1 MSFAIANALHLL
13 SAIIWIGGMFF
24 AYVCLRPSL
33 PEVLEPPQAARLLSA
48 SLGRFFR
55 WVWVAA
61 IILLLTGFY
70 MAFKRYGFSVWPGW
84 LYTMMGVGILM
95 MLMFAH
101 IFFAPYQRLKQG
113 LAASTPDTVG
123 KAVGQIRR
131 IVAINL
137 GLGIIV
143 AVAASAGRYWV

>member
-1 MSFAIANALHLL
+1 MSFAIAIALHLL

-33 PEVLEPPQAARLLSA
+33 PEVLEPPQAARVLNA

-61 IILLLTGFY
+61 IVLLLTGFY
-70 MAFKRYGFSVWPGW
+70 MAFKRYGFGIWPGW
-84 LYTMMGVGILM
+84 LYTMTGVGIIM
-95 MLMFAH
+95 MLLFGH
-101 IFFAPYQRLKQG
+101 IYFAPYRRLKRSLKAG
-113 LAASTPDTVG
+113 EPAATG
-123 KAVGQIRR
+123 KAIAQIRS

-137 GLGIIV
+137 CLGVIV
-143 AVAASAGRYWV
+143 ALAASAGRYWI